1 MSGRRMYSK
10 YSDEQVEN
18 RVKFFHKNFDIN
30 DMVQSLFNFKY
41 NKLFGR
47 MFQFVVLKI
56 SYSIKKEKF

>member
-1 MSGRRMYSK
+1 MYSK

-18 RVKFFHKNFDIN
+18 RVKFFHKNFDID

-56 SYSIKKEKF
+56 SYMIKKEKF

>member
-18 RVKFFHKNFDIN
+18 RVKFFHKNFDID

-56 SYSIKKEKF
+56 SYMIKKEKF